1 MNLEGGAMMTKKILV
16 VDDELKMRILIR
28 DFLRREGFETMDVSN
43 GEQAIE
49 VFLNNKDISL
59 IILDVMMPVMNG
71 WETLQEVR
79 TYSDSVPVL
88 MLTAKSENE
97 DVIKGFQLGSDDYLT
112 KPFHMPILIERV
124 KALLRRT
131 STKEEIILEHLYI
144 DLLGRVVKVDNNV
157 IDLSAKEYE
166 LLLFLYEHKNMSI
179 SREEIMKKV
188 WNYDFLGDGRTID
201 THIKTL
207 RSKLGEGGEYI
218 KTVRG
223 VGYKFETEEN

>member
-1 MNLEGGAMMTKKILV
+1 MSKKILV

-28 DFLRREGFETMDVSN
+28 DFLRREGFETIDVSN
-43 GEQAIE
+43 GEQA
-49 VFLNNKDISL
+49 VDTFLDNKDIDL

-71 WETLQEVR
+71 WETLSEIR
-79 TYSDSVPVL
+79 TYSDTIPVL

-131 STKEEIILEHLYI
+131 KQKEEINIGNLYI
-144 DLLGRVVKVDNNV
+144 DLLGRVVKVNDKV
-157 IDLSAKEYE
+157 VDLSVKEYE
-166 LLLFLYEHKNMSI
+166 LLLFLYENQNISI
-179 SREEIMKKV
+179 SREEIMRKV

-207 RSKLGEGGEYI
+207 RSKLGECGDYI
-218 KTVRG
+218 KTVWG
-223 VGYKFETEEN
+223 VGYKFDTKEN